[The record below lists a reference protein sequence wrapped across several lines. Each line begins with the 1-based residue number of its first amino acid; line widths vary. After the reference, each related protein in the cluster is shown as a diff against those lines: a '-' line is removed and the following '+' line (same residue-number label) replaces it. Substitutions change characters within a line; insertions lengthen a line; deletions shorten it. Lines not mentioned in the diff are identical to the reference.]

1 MTYGPAR
8 ALPGDQISITTNP
21 DTEPFWRAAKE
32 HRLTACQCASCGHFR
47 MPPTSF
53 CPQCQSS
60 EKNWPDLPGTGS
72 IFSFAICST
81 NPATGEP
88 YVYVPAVVSL
98 DGTDDARLVTNLAGI
113 NAENVKIGMKVIVDW
128 NPIQQGWS
136 LPIFIPITDEKIP
149 LY

>member
-53 CPQCQSS
+53 CPQCQSG
-60 EKNWPDLPGTGS
+60 EENWRDLPGTGS

-98 DGTDDARLVTNLAGI
+98 DGTDDARLVTNLARI
-113 NAENVKIGMKVIVDW
+113 NAENVEIGMKVIVDW
-128 NPIQQGWS
+128 NPIQQGWT